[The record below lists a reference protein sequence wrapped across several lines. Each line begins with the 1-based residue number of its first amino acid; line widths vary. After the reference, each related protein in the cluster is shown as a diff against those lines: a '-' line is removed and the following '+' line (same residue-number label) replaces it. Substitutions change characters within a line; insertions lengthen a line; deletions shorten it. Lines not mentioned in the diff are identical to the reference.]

1 MKLSFNKEIGKYE
14 LIQDDKIIGTSK
26 SKKYL
31 ENKMAKILNN
41 GKPQNKNDSEN
52 IIKKYCEKIK
62 VDNKNEDTNKYRLDL
77 DLNEIL
83 KLKLLL
89 EENKSSELTSI
100 LDKVDNIKIIKSSD
114 KKKIAIDKARETRS
128 QKIKVKIQN
137 AINILRLEDKKITH
151 YSIAKVGKV
160 SYITV
165 KKHIS
170 DDKIISYWLSPNLI
184 FTSYISK
191 KGRKPLA

>member
-41 GKPQNKNDSEN
+41 SKPQNKNDSEN
-52 IIKKYCEKIK
+52 IIKKYCE
-62 VDNKNEDTNKYRLDL
+62 
-77 DLNEIL
+77 
-83 KLKLLL
+83 
-89 EENKSSELTSI
+89 
-100 LDKVDNIKIIKSSD
+100 
-114 KKKIAIDKARETRS
+114 
-128 QKIKVKIQN
+128 KIKVKIQN

-151 YSIAKVGKV
+151 YSIAKVGEV

-165 KKHIS
+165 KKSIS
-170 DDKIISYWLSPNLI
+170 EDKIISLNKEY
-184 FTSYISK
+184 
-191 KGRKPLA
+191 

>member
-1 MKLSFNKEIGKYE
+1 MKLNFNQEIGK
-14 LIQDDKIIGTSK
+14 
-26 SKKYL
+26 
-31 ENKMAKILNN
+31 NK
-41 GKPQNKNDSEN
+41 
-52 IIKKYCEKIK
+52 
-62 VDNKNEDTNKYRLDL
+62 DTNKYRLDL

-89 EENKSSELTSI
+89 EKNKSSELTSI

-160 SYITV
+160 SYVTV
-165 KKHIS
+165 KKVIS
-170 DDKIISYWLSPNLI
+170 NEKIEKLNIVY
-184 FTSYISK
+184 Y
-191 KGRKPLA
+191 